1 MDQLL
6 LAEDRNRRILVEE
19 SLAGLRV
26 MHTSI
31 HRIIPIL
38 IEAQHFAILEY
49 NETVERIGIEKQVH
63 IMYESLPVNSNV
75 AITFRYSTLD
85 SQVCTDTVQ
94 SHSTRFHNLVAH
106 RPMPSS
112 EVSLLTKLGEI
123 CDKEGYV
130 VGFLRSVIQA
140 QDSYRSEN
148 FVSSLPELKVH
159 QPGLKEPVKES
170 PQQEKPQHRL
180 VEEPQ
185 PKDSRQAQRV
195 QPMKESQPMEQN
207 ETKDEHSELVKE
219 PQPKEQPIKEP
230 QPKEPE

>member
-94 SHSTRFHNLVAH
+94 SHSTRFHHMVAH

-148 FVSSLPELKVH
+148 YASSLPELKGH
-159 QPGLKEPVKES
+159 KEPVKTS
-170 PQQEKPQHRL
+170 PQQEKPQ
-180 VEEPQ
+180 Q
-185 PKDSRQAQRV
+185 PV
-195 QPMKESQPMEQN
+195 KESQP
-207 ETKDEHSELVKE
+207 KE
-219 PQPKEQPIKEP
+219 SQPKELKQP
-230 QPKEPE
+230 